1 MVTYSVEE
9 DRLLLQLRYE
19 MTSCRGPDWVRIKNR
34 FNTEFMHKKYT
45 IAMLR
50 NRLAR
55 IERLRVKKK
64 ARNRCGI
71 CGELLAGHTC
81 KRIRVETDYICKKV
95 SEKVSEKVP
104 EKVIQK
110 VANPRRQGVRNRT
123 AKRAVDFSYRTE
135 TTDDDLDDLDME
147 LPTEAEIS
155 EAFMTYDLPPLCFK

>member
-19 MTSCRGPDWVRIKNR
+19 LSSCRGPDWTGIKNR
-34 FNTEFMHKKYT
+34 FNTEFSHKKYT

-55 IERLRVKKK
+55 IDKSRVKKK

-81 KRIRVETDYICKKV
+81 KRIQVATDYICKKV
-95 SEKVSEKVP
+95 PEKVP
-104 EKVIQK
+104 EKVIK
-110 VANPRRQGVRNRT
+110 VANSNPRRQGVRKRIV
-123 AKRAVDFSYRTE
+123 KRAVDFSYRTE
-135 TTDDDLDDLDME
+135 TTDDDLEVLDNME

-155 EAFMTYDLPPLCFK
+155 EAFMTYGLPPLCLK

>member
-1 MVTYSVEE
+1 MVAYTVEE

-19 MTSCRGPDWVRIKNR
+19 LSSSRGPDWSRIKNR
-34 FNTEFMHKKYT
+34 FNTEFSSSTHKKYT

-55 IERLRVKKK
+55 IDKSRVKKK

-81 KRIRVETDYICKKV
+81 KRLQGTAAVMKV
-95 SEKVSEKVP
+95 TK
-104 EKVIQK
+104 KVIQ
-110 VANPRRQGVRNRT
+110 VASPRKGARKRVV
-123 AKRAVDFSYRTE
+123 KRAVDFSYRTE
-135 TTDDDLDDLDME
+135 TTDDDLDDLE

-155 EAFMTYDLPPLCFK
+155 EAFMTCDDLPSLCLK